1 MNYVEKSD
9 ASEGVLKATVP
20 FLLAGLWILFLYFF
34 LPGHGFLTMMG
45 LIFLYMVPPLGKESV
60 IPMGI
65 GLGIPWWLMA
75 LTMTLLDLLGG
86 LFVTWNFY
94 FSCKIPYLGPWI
106 ARTMKGGRAFFDAR
120 PWLERLY
127 FFGLILFVMVPFESS
142 GGISAAILG
151 RMMGMRPA
159 DVIAC
164 IAIGAGISCTA
175 IALASDTVISLL
187 KTDLVLGIIA
197 ILIVLFVSGICVVVW
212 HATKKR
218 QNQSG
223 KEGK

>member
-1 MNYVEKSD
+1 MNGLERGDRS
-9 ASEGVLKATVP
+9 GGILKAVLP
-20 FLLAGLWILFLYFF
+20 FLLAGILLLSLYLI
-34 LPGHGFLTMMG
+34 LPRPGFYTMMG

-75 LTMTLLDLLGG
+75 LTMTVLDLLGG

-94 FSCKIPYLGPWI
+94 LSCRIPYLGPWI
-106 ARTMKGGRAFFDAR
+106 ARTMKGGRTFFDAR

-127 FFGLILFVMVPFESS
+127 FVGLTLFVMVPFESS

-151 RMMGMRPA
+151 RMMGMRPL

-164 IAIGAGISCTA
+164 IAVGAGLSCTA
-175 IALASDTVISLL
+175 IALASDAVISLL
-187 KTDLVLGIIA
+187 KTDIVLGAITVII
-197 ILIVLFVSGICVVVW
+197 ILLACGICVIIW
-212 HATKKR
+212 QATKKKQTR
-218 QNQSG
+218 SG
-223 KEGK
+223 MG

>member
-1 MNYVEKSD
+1 MNNGERKD
-9 ASEGVLKATVP
+9 QFEGVLKAALP
-20 FLLAGLWILFLYFF
+20 LLLAGILLLFLSLL
-34 LPGHGFLTMMG
+34 LPRQGLYTMMG
-45 LIFLYMVPPLGKESV
+45 LIFLYMIPPLGKESV

-75 LTMTLLDLLGG
+75 LTMTVLDLLGG

-94 FSCKIPYLGPWI
+94 FSCRIPYLGPWI

-127 FFGLILFVMVPFESS
+127 FIGLILFVMVPFESS

-151 RMMGMRPA
+151 RMMGMRPVH
-159 DVIAC
+159 VIAC

-175 IALASDTVISLL
+175 IALASDTVILLL
-187 KTDLVLGIIA
+187 KTDIVLGIIA
-197 ILIVLFVSGICVVVW
+197 ILIILFACGVCVIIW
-212 HATKKR
+212 HAAKKR
-218 QNQSG
+218 QHWSG
-223 KEGK
+223 NEQG